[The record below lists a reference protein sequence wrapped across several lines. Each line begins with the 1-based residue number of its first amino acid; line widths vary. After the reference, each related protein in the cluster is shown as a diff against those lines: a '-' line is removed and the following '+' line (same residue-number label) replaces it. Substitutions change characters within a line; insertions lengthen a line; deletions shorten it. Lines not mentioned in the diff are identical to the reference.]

1 MGEKREIQFL
11 VKFSI
16 VNLSEIRADNDL
28 FRIDAGYWRPD
39 FIANSRL
46 ISKEKKIRDFVCAE
60 IANIKSS
67 PIDRD
72 FEYLEIS
79 KISMSACAYETTTI
93 AVGSKPD
100 RAHYILKR
108 GDIAVST
115 VRPNRNAI
123 AFVEKDG
130 IVGSS
135 GLSILRAAGIQPEYL
150 FVFCKTRYFV
160 NCLVRANKAT
170 MYPAVSN
177 EDVLN
182 TPLLVAS
189 DRFRSCIAEV
199 FQNSFACLKEAK
211 KQYVGGGNVLLS
223 ELGLADWQPKHQ
235 ISFVKN
241 YSDIKSAGRIDADYF
256 QPKCEKIVR
265 RIKSYSGGWEKL
277 ENFVQVKD
285 AKFMLETD
293 KRYEYIELANIAS
306 QGEIAG
312 HMWELGQDLPGRARR
327 QVATGDVIVSS
338 IEGSLSSIALVQQ
351 KHDQAVCSTG
361 FHVIKSS
368 ELNSE
373 TLLLLMQSIVGQ
385 LQLKKGCSGTIL
397 TAISKDELGQIVLP
411 KIRAEVQKKIRQK
424 VAETFKLRARSKHLL
439 NCAKTA
445 VELAMEK
452 DEKAAM
458 RWLKD
463 NAGKAPA

>member
-1 MGEKREIQFL
+1 MKTST
-11 VKFSI
+11 VK
-16 VNLSEIRADNDL
+16 LSEVRADNDL
-28 FRIDAGYWRPD
+28 FRIDADYWRPD
-39 FIANSRL
+39 LIKNSRL
-46 ISKEKKIRDFVCAE
+46 ISKKQKIGDFVCGQ

-79 KISMSACAYETTTI
+79 KISTTACAYETTTI
-93 AVGSKPD
+93 AVGSEPD

-115 VRPNRNAI
+115 VRPNRSAV

-130 IVGSS
+130 VVGSS
-135 GLSILRAAGIQPEYL
+135 GLSILRAAGIEPEYL

-189 DRFRSCIAEV
+189 AQFRSSIAGI
-199 FQNSFACLKEAK
+199 FQNSLACLKEAK
-211 KQYVGGGNVLLS
+211 KRFINGENTLLS
-223 ELGLADWQPKHQ
+223 ELGLAKWQPKHEV
-235 ISFVKN
+235 SFVKN
-241 YSDIKSAGRIDADYF
+241 YSEIENAGRIDADYF
-256 QPKCEKIVR
+256 QPKYAEIAR
-265 RIKSYSGGWEKL
+265 RIKSYTGGWEKL
-277 ENFVQVKD
+277 ENFVLVKD
-285 AKFMLETD
+285 ANFMPEPD
-293 KRYEYIELANIAS
+293 QRYEYIELANIAS

-312 HMWELGQDLPGRARR
+312 HMSELGEDLPGRARR
-327 QVATGDVIVSS
+327 KVTAGDVIVSS

-351 KHDQAVCSTG
+351 EHDQAVCSTG
-361 FHVIKSS
+361 FHVIKSE

-385 LQLKKGCSGTIL
+385 LQLEKGCKGTIL

-411 KIRAEVQKKIRQK
+411 KIRAQIQEKIRQE
-424 VAETFKLRARSKHLL
+424 VAETFKLRAQSKHLL
-439 NCAKTA
+439 KCAKNA
-445 VELAMEK
+445 VEMAIEK

-463 NAGKAPA
+463 NAEKAQS